1 MSWRLIQRSIAP
13 MGEALVQSSHDFPRH
28 RFCVGIPLNCLAT
41 SSNEN
46 SLAFGAPLTMHTVR
60 LHELSLF

>member
-1 MSWRLIQRSIAP
+1 
-13 MGEALVQSSHDFPRH
+13 VQSTHDFPGH